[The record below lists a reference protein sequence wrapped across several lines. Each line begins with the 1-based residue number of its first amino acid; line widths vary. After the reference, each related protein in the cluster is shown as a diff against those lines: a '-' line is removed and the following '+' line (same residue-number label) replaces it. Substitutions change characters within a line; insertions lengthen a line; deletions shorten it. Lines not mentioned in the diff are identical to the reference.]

1 LSLGLAL
8 RLPLG
13 LSLSLGLSL
22 GLAGLGRFLRLA
34 PVPAPPGTPRTEVVG
49 PLAQSATA
57 MHISTR
63 LLF

>member
-1 LSLGLAL
+1 MNLATPVIRVIRESPRPL
-8 RLPLG
+8 RL
-13 LSLSLGLSL
+13 SC
-22 GLAGLGRFLRLA
+22 LGRFLRLA
-34 PVPAPPGTPRTEVVG
+34 PVPSPPGTPRTEVIG

>member
-1 LSLGLAL
+1 MSG
-8 RLPLG
+8 
-13 LSLSLGLSL
+13 S
-22 GLAGLGRFLRLA
+22 GLGRFLRLA
-34 PVPAPPGTPRTEVVG
+34 SVPSPAGTPRTEVIG

>member
-1 LSLGLAL
+1 MGVAGLL
-8 RLPLG
+8 RLLCPMC
-13 LSLSLGLSL
+13 
-22 GLAGLGRFLRLA
+22 LGRLLRFA
-34 PVPAPPGTPRTEVVG
+34 PVPSPPGTPRTQVIG

>member
-1 LSLGLAL
+1 MVVQAFALPVVPFGLTRCTLCSACF
-8 RLPLG
+8 
-13 LSLSLGLSL
+13 
-22 GLAGLGRFLRLA
+22 GRFLRFA
-34 PVPAPPGTPRTEVVG
+34 PVPSPPGTSRPEVIG